1 MLLDPYT
8 LQNII
13 LVLIDMLGGKNSV
26 QKMQK
31 SNVN

>member
-8 LQNII
+8 MENII

-26 QKMQK
+26 QNFRNQM
-31 SNVN
+31 

>member
-8 LQNII
+8 LENII

-26 QKMQK
+26 KKFRNQM
-31 SNVN
+31 